1 MAETTATPTAA
12 KTPRKRAI
20 AKASAANGAA
30 SKPSVKTGVVAK
42 AKETTTKL
50 AKEATTAARNA
61 ANEGKDR
68 ASDALTSVSNAV
80 AGAASLV
87 EEKVGAGYG
96 QYARKA
102 ADKVSDVAQTL
113 HDKDIDDLVDDTR
126 QFIRKQPMI
135 ALGAAVA
142 VGFVLTRL
150 FKIGASATDD
160 NTRA

>member
-1 MAETTATPTAA
+1 MAETTAPAA
-12 KTPRKRAI
+12 RAPRKRAVI
-20 AKASAANGAA
+20 EASAANGAA
-30 SKPSVKTGVVAK
+30 SSPDTKKGVVAK
-42 AKETTTKL
+42 AKETTSKL

-68 ASDALTSVSNAV
+68 ASDALASVSSAV
-80 AGAASLV
+80 AGAANLV

-96 QYARKA
+96 QYAHKA
-102 ADKVSDVAQTL
+102 ADKVSEVAKTL

-126 QFIRKQPMI
+126 QFVRKQPMI

-150 FKIGASATDD
+150 FKIGASATDND
-160 NTRA
+160 KRA